1 MSVNPDTVEDMTGNT
16 DTSYQEAIAAEVRAA
31 FGRQGK
37 KRSQL
42 RVVIGRSRP
51 TTDASWEGKRAYTAT
66 ELEKIAKFLGITV
79 YDLNDSARFAESQ
92 SSRTTEVARITPPQ
106 DDWAQP
112 SRSKRRA
119 S

>member
-1 MSVNPDTVEDMTGNT
+1 MSVNPDTVVDMTGIT
-16 DTSYQEAIAAEVRAA
+16 DYQEAIAAEVRAA
-31 FGRQGK
+31 FGRNGK

-42 RVVIGRSRP
+42 KVVIGRSRP
-51 TTDASWEGKRAYTAT
+51 TADASWEGRRAYTAA
-66 ELEKIAKFLGITV
+66 ELDKVASFLGITV
-79 YDLNDSARFAESQ
+79 YDLNDSARFAESI
-92 SSRTTEVARITPPQ
+92 SSRSTEVARITPPQ